1 MVITLHGPKLDPKLR
16 VPTVW
21 GTPVLFGLSQNQSW
35 IQLHW
40 LSSRDN
46 CKSGHAWAMTML
58 ILLLR
63 TTGAGAEK
71 GSLSWKH
78 LGTYF
83 LQVCCVSSAEPHPL
97 SSPTLLCPCWAACA
111 WTWTSLILTKA
122 QLLDW
127 TWTFLIT
134 IKPASYFQVY
144 YLKIRTGTNF
154 IQMCFQEKYK
164 GRG

>member
-1 MVITLHGPKLDPKLR
+1 MVITLRGPKLDPKLR

-35 IQLHW
+35 IQLQW

-97 SSPTLLCPCWAACA
+97 SSPTLLCPCWG
-111 WTWTSLILTKA
+111 SLCLDLDLPDPDQGSTPWLDLDFPHHHKTCILFPSVLFENQNRHKFHTNV
-122 QLLDW
+122 
-127 TWTFLIT
+127 F
-134 IKPASYFQVY
+134 SG
-144 YLKIRTGTNF
+144 KI
-154 IQMCFQEKYK
+154 
-164 GRG
+164 